1 MIIVIPLSI
10 LKKITS
16 KNFCKNLNTYP
27 NIYIINT
34 KKTKDNYNVN
44 NEFLRVHF
52 WIYKLKKKIYG
63 LIYKTYLKEKVY
75 KTIVFVWIDWP
86 IHIIGSIGQ
95 PIKPQDWQ

>member
-52 WIYKLKKKIYG
+52 
-63 LIYKTYLKEKVY
+63 
-75 KTIVFVWIDWP
+75 
-86 IHIIGSIGQ
+86 
-95 PIKPQDWQ
+95 